1 MMAIPALTFA
11 CVIVDNQ
18 GMLIIQVQ
26 CKHTK
31 PRSSRESP
39 HLYIKGIATSVENCY
54 STHVLEMCEA
64 SVAIC
69 KTKSAL
75 YRHSHMYHSL
85 LFVWM
90 ASVSCYI
97 LLVDSI
103 IVSTLV
109 TTHLGI
115 ADLPPGTSQT

>member
-11 CVIVDNQ
+11 RVIVDNQ

-31 PRSSRESP
+31 PHLSRESP
-39 HLYIKGIATSVENCY
+39 HLYIKGIATSIEELLLY
-54 STHVLEMCEA
+54 SEMCEA

-75 YRHSHMYHSL
+75 YRHVVTSG
-85 LFVWM
+85 FVTVHTHGICCIIEEWH
-90 ASVSCYI
+90 YI
-97 LLVDSI
+97 WYWPEFRR
-103 IVSTLV
+103 
-109 TTHLGI
+109 TTRPSYI
-115 ADLPPGTSQT
+115 RVYS